1 MGDLWRGLKGRV
13 EQWVSEH
20 PLATIL
26 VSGGT
31 VGAVVGGILGSRNL
45 ALTKRLRT
53 LRDSL
58 KEATRESSPSSSGP
72 SAGGSSSSSTSST
85 VAPSGSSS
93 APLASGLSSK
103 GAPLPATNFDISYID
118 SKASPLDNF
127 VAAFDVLLANL
138 KAELPSFELPPHLQE
153 YFVNMQR
160 YNALGGKMNRGLSVE
175 DTLVCIK
182 KRSLMKK
189 ELAQCH
195 VLGWCVEL
203 LQAFFLVADDIMDSS
218 VTRRGQPCWYRLE
231 GVGLIAVNDSL
242 LIESTIYRLLRMY
255 FGSHPKYTQLLDLF
269 HEVCY
274 QTEIGQLLDLT
285 SASLNTSEF
294 SMELH
299 TKIVKYK
306 TAFYSFYLPVALGM
320 VLGGIEDPSLYSLAE
335 DILVDIG
342 VYFQVQDDF
351 LDCHADPKL
360 LGKIGTDIEDRKC
373 SWVVIQ
379 ALQLCSPAQKAR
391 LEEIYGE
398 KDEELVQEVKALYR
412 DLNIARVY
420 HAYEDDEYARI
431 SAKIQK
437 VDTLPQKIFSGFLDK
452 IHKRQK

>member
-1 MGDLWRGLKGRV
+1 MWDAGCTRIHTFRSYPAGRG
-13 EQWVSEH
+13 E
-20 PLATIL
+20 I
-26 VSGGT
+26 
-31 VGAVVGGILGSRNL
+31 
-45 ALTKRLRT
+45 
-53 LRDSL
+53 
-58 KEATRESSPSSSGP
+58 
-72 SAGGSSSSSTSST
+72 
-85 VAPSGSSS
+85 
-93 APLASGLSSK
+93 
-103 GAPLPATNFDISYID
+103 
-118 SKASPLDNF
+118 
-127 VAAFDVLLANL
+127 
-138 KAELPSFELPPHLQE
+138 
-153 YFVNMQR
+153 
-160 YNALGGKMNRGLSVE
+160 
-175 DTLVCIK
+175 CIH
-182 KRSLMKK
+182 R
-189 ELAQCH
+189 
-195 VLGWCVEL
+195 
-203 LQAFFLVADDIMDSS
+203 
-218 VTRRGQPCWYRLE
+218 
-231 GVGLIAVNDSL
+231 
-242 LIESTIYRLLRMY
+242 
-255 FGSHPKYTQLLDLF
+255 
-269 HEVCY
+269 
-274 QTEIGQLLDLT
+274 
-285 SASLNTSEF
+285 
-294 SMELH
+294 H

-391 LEEIYGE
+391 LEVCAVFFGPESLCDVEWSEAGLSFSLFWGMAFCFICLFFFGGGGSTQEIYGE